1 MPPYDVFVA
10 TVGVTLMESAGCFP
24 LPQPLP
30 AALPNARGWRSRG
43 EGPPGLPAVERVVV
57 VARADGLDGE
67 GVAGAIAAW
76 RTWLETFDPPEAI
89 LLLVTQ
95 DAPEDPEARGAWP
108 DHPRWQ
114 AWQVDLAASRIDRAT
129 AEAAEESPLG
139 AFGQAVDAAVVAY
152 FEGPPMTLEDLA
164 EEERALLAGKAPF
177 LAFLDAQPAPAS
189 AVLFG
194 IILGMF
200 LITTWLTLG
209 PDAGRYLAAPF
220 AHGRIIAD
228 ALMNPSQ
235 IALLRL
241 GATFR
246 PLVEQGEL
254 WRIVAANY
262 LHAGLPHFLVCAFS
276 VVAMGPAL
284 EKIFSTPKFVAIWT
298 IAGAAGGAA
307 SALVNRD
314 AASVGASGAL
324 FGLLG
329 AMLALGVRYRGAIPG
344 HQIRAIR
351 HAALVILGFNLILGL
366 TFPNVDNVAHLG
378 GLAGGLAAAFVLGP
392 HPLLIG
398 RKPRFWEGKALWAF
412 PLLAAMALSTGLA
425 GTASGHMP
433 AVPLVGPTRDYVVT
447 MPIDAQ
453 VDRASQYLI
462 ARSTRGE
469 RFVLVHSVPNPE
481 GQPAPGR
488 PALTEATLDAR
499 EYDLARR
506 YASQG
511 ARLVDRPAVV
521 TGGHH
526 KFLMIP
532 VAMPEGGREE
542 IYVTA
547 SPERIFAIRTRGLA
561 TDPWVRG
568 MRDQVLATFRMRTPE
583 PR

>member
-1 MPPYDVFVA
+1 MSTYDDFTA
-10 TVGVTLMESAGCFP
+10 TVGVTLMESAGC
-24 LPQPLP
+24 LPWTAQLP
-30 AALPNARGWRSRG
+30 PALQTARGWRSRG
-43 EGPPGLPAVERVVV
+43 EGPAELPAVERVVV
-57 VARADGLDGE
+57 VAHADGLDGE
-67 GVAGAIAAW
+67 GLAGAIAAW
-76 RTWLETFDPPEAI
+76 FRWLETFDPPEAI

-114 AWQVDLAASRIDRAT
+114 AWQVDLAARRIDRST
-129 AEAAEESPLG
+129 AEDGEDVPLG

-152 FEGPPMTLEDLA
+152 FQGPSMTLDDLA
-164 EEERALLAGKAPF
+164 EEESALLAGKAPF
-177 LAFLDAQPAPAS
+177 LAFLEAQPAPAS
-189 AVLFG
+189 TVLFG
-194 IILGMF
+194 TILGMF

-209 PDAGRYLAAPF
+209 PEPMHYLRAPL
-220 AHGRIIAD
+220 ASGPVIAD

-246 PLVEQGEL
+246 PLVEQGEF
-254 WRIVAANY
+254 WRILSANY

-276 VVAMGPAL
+276 VIAMGPAL

-307 SALVNRD
+307 SALVNRE

-351 HAALVILGFNLILGL
+351 HAALMILGFNLILGL

-425 GTASGHMP
+425 GAAAGRMP
-433 AVPLVGPTRDYVVT
+433 AVPLIGPTRDYVVT

-462 ARSTRGE
+462 ARSLRGE
-469 RFVLVHSVPNPE
+469 HFVLVHSVPNPE
-481 GQPAPGR
+481 GHAAPGR
-488 PALTEATLDAR
+488 AALTEASLDQR

-511 ARLVDRPAVV
+511 ARLVDRPAVIA
-521 TGGHH
+521 GGHH
-526 KFLMIP
+526 RFLMIP

-561 TDPWVRG
+561 ADPWVRT
-568 MRDQVLATFRMRTPE
+568 MRDQVLESFRMRTPD
-583 PR
+583 